1 MAEDSD
7 CKNAQLA
14 KKSEWRNLMAVNLVS
29 LVMQFLTPDM
39 IGRIAGALG
48 LDRGATQTA
57 LGGAV
62 PALLAGLS
70 NVVAQPGG
78 AQKLADAVKQQT
90 GTLDTLSSMIGGSG
104 QARLLDTGSRLLSS
118 LLGGQQNTLAEVI
131 GKFAGLR
138 SEASGSLLGMLA
150 PAVLGIIGKHLGVT
164 GIDPSSIASFITAQ
178 KDNIVAALPAG
189 LGNQLKSAGLLDALG
204 GAATGA
210 AGQTLRTGASAAR
223 TAADTVDRARSAA
236 TSTSSNWLYWAIPA
250 LAIIAALIYLFT
262 RPGEQVTQQAPNAVP
277 SVSGATAD
285 LGKQV
290 TDILGTVRTSLQN
303 ITDSASAAAAVPKLQ
318 DAKNQINNVRGQV
331 EKLPPEQRKAIAG
344 MVNSTV
350 QTINQLF
357 DKVLAIPGVS
367 AELKPIVDALKVDLA
382 TLTTAT

>member
-1 MAEDSD
+1 
-7 CKNAQLA
+7 
-14 KKSEWRNLMAVNLVS
+14 MAVNLVS

-104 QARLLDTGSRLLSS
+104 QARLLETGSRLLSS
-118 LLGGQQNTLAEVI
+118 LLGGQQTTLAEVI

-138 SEASGSLLGMLA
+138 SDASGSLLGMLA
-150 PAVLGIIGKHLGVT
+150 PAVLGIIGKQLGGS
-164 GIDPSSIASFITAQ
+164 GIAASNVASLIAAQ
-178 KDNIVAALPAG
+178 KDHIAAALPAG
-189 LGNQLKSAGLLDALG
+189 LGNQLKNAGLLDALG
-204 GAATGA
+204 GATATATAA
-210 AGQTLRTGASAAR
+210 AGRTGASAAR
-223 TAADTVDRARSAA
+223 TVTDTADRARSAA
-236 TSTSSNWLYWAIPA
+236 TSTSYNWAYWVIPA
-250 LAIIAALIYLFT
+250 LAIIAALLYLFA
-262 RPGEQVTQQAPNAVP
+262 RPAPQVTQQVPNAVP

-290 TDILGTVRTSLQN
+290 TDILGTLRTSLQN

-318 DAKNQINNVRGQV
+318 DAKNQINNIRGQV

-350 QTINQLF
+350 QTLNQLF

-367 AELKPIVDALKVDLA
+367 EELKPIVDAMKVDLA

>member
-1 MAEDSD
+1 
-7 CKNAQLA
+7 
-14 KKSEWRNLMAVNLVS
+14 MAVNLVS

-62 PALLAGLS
+62 PGLLAGLS
-70 NVVAQPGG
+70 NVVVQPGG

-90 GTLDTLSSMIGGSG
+90 GTLDALSSMIGGSG
-104 QARLLDTGSRLLSS
+104 QARLLETGSRLLSS
-118 LLGGQQNTLAEVI
+118 LLGGQQTTLAEVI

-138 SEASGSLLGMLA
+138 SDASGSLLGMLA

-164 GIDPSSIASFITAQ
+164 GIDASSVASLIAAQ
-178 KDNIVAALPAG
+178 KDHIAAALPAG
-189 LGNQLKSAGLLDALG
+189 LANQLKGAGLLDALG
-204 GAATGA
+204 GAAATATGA
-210 AGQTLRTGASAAR
+210 AGQTLRAGASATR
-223 TAADTVDRARSAA
+223 TAADAADRARSAA
-236 TSTSSNWLYWAIPA
+236 TSASSNWLYWAIPA

-262 RPGEQVTQQAPNAVP
+262 RPAEQVTQQVPNAVP

-350 QTINQLF
+350 QAINQLF

-367 AELKPIVDALKVDLA
+367 AELKPIVDAMKVDLA